1 MTAIVLAGGKSQ
13 RLGRN
18 KAIEQFGEKP
28 LIQHVID
35 IVSQI
40 DKDILVV
47 AASRD
52 QLPPLAPDIKIAT
65 DCCNP
70 GSAALIGLYTG
81 LKEADSFYSLVVGCD
96 MPYLNIKLLRH
107 IISVADGFDA
117 AIPRI
122 KNFIEPLHAV
132 YSKNCLEPL
141 LAQIESGNLQIFP
154 LVKKVNVRF
163 IDEDEL
169 NRFDPQHL
177 SFLNVNY
184 EHDLNKARKLMDKAR
199 K

>member
-1 MTAIVLAGGKSQ
+1 MTTIVLAGGKSL

-18 KAIEQFGEKP
+18 KAVEQFGAKP

-40 DKDILVV
+40 DSDIIVV

-52 QLPPLAPDIKIAT
+52 QLPPLASNIQIAI

-70 GSAALIGLYTG
+70 GSAALIGLYSG
-81 LKEADSFYSLVVGCD
+81 LKEADSFYSLVVACD
-96 MPYLNIKLLRH
+96 MPYLNIELLRY
-107 IISVADGFDA
+107 IISAAEGFDA
-117 AIPRI
+117 AMPRI

-141 LAQIESGNLQIFP
+141 RAQIESGNLQIFP

-163 IDEDEL
+163 IEEDEL
-169 NRFDPQHL
+169 SRFDPQHL

-184 EHDLNKARKLMDKAR
+184 EHDLSKARKLMGKAR

>member
-1 MTAIVLAGGKSQ
+1 MTAIVLAGGKSL

-18 KAIEQFGEKP
+18 KAIEQFGDKP

-35 IVSQI
+35 TVSQI
-40 DKDILVV
+40 DNDIIVV
-47 AASRD
+47 TAYRD
-52 QLPPLAPDIKIAT
+52 QLPALAPSIKIVS

-70 GSAALIGLYTG
+70 GSAALVGLYTG
-81 LKEADSFYSLVVGCD
+81 LKEASSFRSLVVACD
-96 MPYLNIKLLRH
+96 MPYLNTDLLRY
-107 IISVADGFDA
+107 IISAAEGFDA

-141 LAQIESGNLQIFP
+141 RAQIESGDLKIFP

-163 IDEDEL
+163 IEEDEL

-184 EHDLNKARKLMDKAR
+184 EHDLKKARDLMYKVR

>member
-1 MTAIVLAGGKSQ
+1 MTVIVLAGGKSQ

-18 KAIEQFGEKP
+18 KAVEQFGGKP

-35 IVSQI
+35 IVLQI
-40 DKDILVV
+40 DSDIIVV

-52 QLPPLAPDIKIAT
+52 QLPPLAPDIKIAI

-81 LKEADSFYSLVVGCD
+81 LKEADSFYSLVVACD
-96 MPYLNIKLLRH
+96 MPHLNIELLRY
-107 IISVADGFDA
+107 IISAAEGFDA
-117 AIPRI
+117 AMPRI

-141 LAQIESGNLQIFP
+141 RVQIESGNLQIFP

-163 IDEDEL
+163 IEEDEL

-177 SFLNVNY
+177 SFMNVNY
-184 EHDLNKARKLMDKAR
+184 EHDLKKARELMNKVR

>member
-1 MTAIVLAGGKSQ
+1 MTVIVLAGGKSL

-18 KAIEQFGEKP
+18 KAVEQFGDKP

-35 IVSQI
+35 TVSHI

-47 AASRD
+47 TASHE
-52 QLPPLAPDIKIAT
+52 QLPSLAPDIKIVV
-65 DCCNP
+65 DCYNP
-70 GSAALIGLYTG
+70 GSAAIIGLYTG
-81 LKEADSFYSLVVGCD
+81 LKEASSPRSLVVACD
-96 MPYLNIKLLRH
+96 MPYLNVELLRY
-107 IISVADGFDA
+107 IIKESEGFDA
-117 AIPRI
+117 TMPRI
-122 KNFIEPLHAV
+122 KHFIEPLHAV

-141 LAQIESGNLQIFP
+141 LAQIESGDLKIFP
-154 LVKKVNVRF
+154 IVTKVDVRF
-163 IDEDEL
+163 IEEEEL

-184 EHDLNKARKLMDKAR
+184 EHDLKKARELMDKVR

>member
-1 MTAIVLAGGKSQ
+1 VTAIVLAGGKSL

-18 KAIEQFGEKP
+18 KAIEQFGDRP
-28 LIQHVID
+28 LIQRVID
-35 IVSQI
+35 TVSQI
-40 DKDILVV
+40 DDDIIVV
-47 AASRD
+47 AASKD
-52 QLPPLAPDIKIAT
+52 QLPRLEPNVQVVL
-65 DCCNP
+65 DCCNQ
-70 GSAALIGLYTG
+70 GGAALVGLYTG
-81 LKEADSFYSLVVGCD
+81 LKEATSFRSLVVACD
-96 MPYLNIKLLRH
+96 MPYLNIELLRY
-107 IISVADGFDA
+107 IISVSEGFDA
-117 AIPRI
+117 AMPKI

-141 LAQIESGNLQIFP
+141 LSQIESGNLQIFP

-163 IDEDEL
+163 IEEDEF

-184 EHDLNKARKLMDKAR
+184 EDDLKKARALIDKVH

>member
-1 MTAIVLAGGKSQ
+1 MTAIVLAGGKSL

-18 KAIEQFGEKP
+18 KAIEQFGAKP
-28 LIQHVID
+28 LIQHIID

-40 DKDILVV
+40 DNDIIVV

-52 QLPPLAPDIKIAT
+52 QLPPLAPNIKIAI

-81 LKEADSFYSLVVGCD
+81 LKEADSFCSLVVACD
-96 MPYLNIKLLRH
+96 MPYLNIELLRY
-107 IISVADGFDA
+107 IISAAEGFDA
-117 AIPRI
+117 AMPRI

-141 LAQIESGNLQIFP
+141 RAQIESGNLQIFP

-163 IDEDEL
+163 IEEDEI

-184 EHDLNKARKLMDKAR
+184 EHDLNKAIKLMDKAR

>member
-1 MTAIVLAGGKSQ
+1 MTAIVLAGGKSL

-18 KAIEQFGEKP
+18 KAVEQFGDRS
-28 LIQHVID
+28 LIQRVID
-35 IVSQI
+35 TVSQI
-40 DKDILVV
+40 DDDIIVA
-47 AASRD
+47 AASRE
-52 QLPPLAPDIKIAT
+52 QLPRLEPHIQVVL

-70 GSAALIGLYTG
+70 GSAALVGLYTG
-81 LKEADSFYSLVVGCD
+81 LKEASSFRSLVVACD
-96 MPYLNIKLLRH
+96 MPYLNIDLLRY
-107 IISVADGFDA
+107 IISVSEGFDA

-132 YSKNCLEPL
+132 YSKNCLEL
-141 LAQIESGNLQIFP
+141 IRAQIESGNLQIFP

-163 IDEDEL
+163 IEKDEL
-169 NRFDPQHL
+169 DRFDPQHL

-184 EHDLNKARKLMDKAR
+184 ENDLKKARALIDKVD